1 MPETDPAAV
10 PDDLEKR
17 FGDELRRLRK
27 KRGLSQEA
35 LAHACGRHRTYVSL
49 LERGKKSPT
58 LRTIFMLASAL
69 DMSPASL
76 VRKVD

>member
-1 MPETDPAAV
+1 MPQTHAAAV

-58 LRTIFMLASAL
+58 LRTLFMIASAL
-69 DMSPASL
+69 DIPPTGLISKL
-76 VRKVD
+76 R